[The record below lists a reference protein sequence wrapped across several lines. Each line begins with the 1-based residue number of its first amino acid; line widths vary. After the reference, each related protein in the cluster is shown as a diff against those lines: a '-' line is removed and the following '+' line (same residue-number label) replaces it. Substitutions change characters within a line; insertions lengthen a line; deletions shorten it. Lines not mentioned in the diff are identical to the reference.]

1 MKNVD
6 YYPLGPRTRA
16 WHWSRC
22 SALCPGCVDTA
33 QAARRVT
40 EARAL
45 NHSYQMLWYSDIGPR
60 HSAIT
65 LSPSSANQRLG
76 WLRSDQSESSI
87 CSACD
92 QIVVP
97 GSYSLYPG
105 RVKYQSSAL
114 TLCSISCP
122 ALHCSL
128 LAYNTNRKCAQV
140 IWRTHGAIWK
150 NVRWVG
156 SEHEVI
162 MIMTVFPPYLNIKW
176 WDCKLLPILL
186 INKTARPWLEL

>member
-45 NHSYQMLWYSDIGPR
+45 NHSYQMLWYSDIGTR

-65 LSPSSANQRLG
+65 LSPGSANQRPG
-76 WLRSDQSESSI
+76 WPRSDQSESSI

-128 LAYNTNRKCAQV
+128 LAYNTNRKCAGYPKDSWCDMEKCQMSW
-140 IWRTHGAIWK
+140 IWAWGY
-150 NVRWVG
+150 NDYDSVSSLSQYQMVRLQTPANFA
-156 SEHEVI
+156 H
-162 MIMTVFPPYLNIKW
+162 
-176 WDCKLLPILL
+176 
-186 INKTARPWLEL
+186 

>member
-1 MKNVD
+1 MYILVSSLIFDFRSLIRRMYID
-6 YYPLGPRTRA
+6 YYGLGPRTRA

-22 SALCPGCVDTA
+22 SALCPGCVDTDDTA

-65 LSPSSANQRLG
+65 LSPGSANQRPG
-76 WLRSDQSESSI
+76 WPCSDQSESSTS
-87 CSACD
+87 SACD

-114 TLCSISCP
+114 TLFVLNIMSCS
-122 ALHCSL
+122 SL
-128 LAYNTNRKCAQV
+128 L
-140 IWRTHGAIWK
+140 
-150 NVRWVG
+150 
-156 SEHEVI
+156 S
-162 MIMTVFPPYLNIKW
+162 
-176 WDCKLLPILL
+176 
-186 INKTARPWLEL
+186 ARL

>member
-1 MKNVD
+1 MYILVSSLIFDFRSLIRRMYID
-6 YYPLGPRTRA
+6 YYELGPRTRA

-65 LSPSSANQRLG
+65 LSPGSANQRPG
-76 WLRSDQSESSI
+76 WPRSDQSESSTS
-87 CSACD
+87 SACD

-128 LAYNTNRKCAQV
+128 LAYKTE
-140 IWRTHGAIWK
+140 
-150 NVRWVG
+150 NVHRL
-156 SEHEVI
+156 SEGLMVRYGK
-162 MIMTVFPPYLNIKW
+162 MS
-176 WDCKLLPILL
+176 D
-186 INKTARPWLEL
+186 ELDLSMRL